1 MKALRQA
8 AAAVA
13 AVAAAR
19 DRLERFVFKI
29 EEKTSQDKDLD
40 GAALLES
47 TQRWLADGTAGGSD
61 MSEADYAD
69 KLSALQSAFPVR
81 AYRYMI
87 VIHFCA
93 AGSLRLTDW
102 FDLHHS
108 FPNFWSATHCGLICL
123 IELSGRGCRREATP
137 TAAREAKEENPC
149 CGQ

>member
-29 EEKTSQDKDLD
+29 EEKTNQDKGLD

-61 MSEADYAD
+61 LSEADYAD
-69 KLSALQSAFPVR
+69 KLSSLKSAFPVR
-81 AYRYMI
+81 AYRYTI
-87 VIHFCA
+87 IITFV
-93 AGSLRLTDW
+93 RLVVR
-102 FDLHHS
+102 S
-108 FPNFWSATHCGLICL
+108 
-123 IELSGRGCRREATP
+123 
-137 TAAREAKEENPC
+137 
-149 CGQ
+149 